1 MAMVASLS
9 LSLSLSLKSESKNM
23 EAQAQHQINVAQR
36 RATFVI
42 VPDTQLS
49 SQLSVFFSLF
59 LILES

>member
-1 MAMVASLS
+1 
-9 LSLSLSLKSESKNM
+9 M